1 MDFKD
6 TEELNAEILRRVA
19 DYRED
24 VESENPDREAFM
36 LAMVDWMTQSGGWSG
51 GTVFEFARR
60 GIHVSGY
67 AWDGEDPGAI
77 EVFVAE
83 YVPGMPS
90 RTLSVADANAHLDRG
105 AAFVR
110 GALEKEGFSG
120 KLECGQ
126 ARDLALVLES
136 GKSEWD
142 TIRIVLVTNARFLS
156 NVKAQGFSR
165 NPEQVGNARLEF
177 RVWDLDRMFR
187 VLQAGK
193 GHEPISLDFGQEF
206 GAVIPCLEIPRS
218 TEEYSACLAV
228 FPGDVLADIYEKFG
242 TQLLEKN
249 VRVFL
254 QDRGKVNR
262 GILQT
267 IERLPQRF
275 LAYNNGVSITARE
288 ISFGEDASGQRTLG
302 KLVDFQIVNGGQ
314 TTASLHNARKKHR
327 LDLSRTFVQAK
338 ISVVGNGADEDAL
351 VRDITLYANSQNRI
365 KKSDLGA
372 DGAFHRALETLSRMT
387 WAPDGRSKWFYE
399 RANGQYE
406 VARQHAGN
414 VRGGRQ
420 QFEREYPKRQ
430 RIQKTD
436 VAKVV
441 LAWQGVPEVASLGGE
456 KCFQKFSLGLR
467 EGFVPDETYFKT
479 LIAQTILFR
488 ETDAIVRK
496 QGDTAYKANVVAYTV
511 ALLNFKAQNRL
522 DLLAIWDAQGVP
534 EALAEWL
541 DVAVGKV
548 RQTIVKTAA
557 GGNVTE
563 WGKKTKCW
571 EAVQEIEID
580 TPPMGSRRSFAPVAG
595 PVAMVPDE
603 TPEEL
608 EARSRAGGI
617 SATGWLAIAQWG
629 RTTGN
634 LAEWYIKFAG
644 SIAVWMNGSRRLS
657 IKQVKKCCEIL
668 DILERC
674 GVNPATLA

>member
-1 MDFKD
+1 MDFRDK
-6 TEELNAEILRRVA
+6 EELNAEIMRRTA
-19 DYRED
+19 EYRDDAEGTD
-24 VESENPDREAFM
+24 PDREAFM
-36 LAMVDWMTQSGGWSG
+36 LAIVDWMTQAGGWSG

-60 GIHVSGY
+60 GVHVSGY
-67 AWDGEDPGAI
+67 AWDGEVPGVI
-77 EVFVAE
+77 DVFVAE
-83 YVPGMPS
+83 YVPDTPS
-90 RTLSVADANAHLDRG
+90 RTLSVADVNAHLDRG

-110 GALEKEGFSG
+110 GVLEKGGLSG
-120 KLECGQ
+120 KLACGP

-136 GKSEWD
+136 GRAEWE

-156 NVKAQGFSR
+156 NAKAHGFAR
-165 NPEQVGNARLEF
+165 APEKVGNTRLEF

-193 GHEPISLDFGQEF
+193 GHEPITVDFGQEF

-228 FPGDVLADIYEKFG
+228 FPGDVLADIYEKYG

-254 QDRGKVNR
+254 QERGKVNR
-262 GILQT
+262 GMLAT
-267 IERLPQRF
+267 IERMPQRF

-288 ISFGEDASGQRTLG
+288 ISFGQDVSGQRTLG
-302 KLVDFQIVNGGQ
+302 RLVDFQIVNGGQ
-314 TTASLHNARKKHR
+314 TTASLHNARKRHR
-327 LDLSRTFVQAK
+327 LDLSKTFVQAK
-338 ISVVGNGADEDAL
+338 ISVVGNSSEEDAL

-372 DGAFHRALETLSRMT
+372 DGVFHRTLEALSRAT
-387 WAPDGRSKWFYE
+387 WTPDGRSKWFYE
-399 RANGQYE
+399 RANGQYG

-414 VRGGRQ
+414 VRGGGQ
-420 QFEREYPKRQ
+420 QFDREYPKRQ

-479 LIAQTILFR
+479 LVAQIILFR
-488 ETDAIVRK
+488 ETDAIVRG
-496 QGDTAYKANVVAYTV
+496 QPETGYKANIIAYTL
-511 ALLNFKAQNRL
+511 ALLNFKAKNRL
-522 DLLAIWDAQGVP
+522 DLLSIWDAQGLSKELAAWID
-534 EALAEWL
+534 EA
-541 DVAVGKV
+541 VRKV
-548 RQTIVKTAA
+548 RQVIVESAA

-563 WGKKTKCW
+563 WSKKTKCW
-571 EAVQEIEID
+571 EAVQEID
-580 TPPMGSRRSFAPVAG
+580 MDAPPLGKHRVSAPVAG
-595 PVAMVPDE
+595 PVAVGPDE

-608 EARSRAGGI
+608 ECRNRAERI
-617 SATGWLAIAQWG
+617 SASGWLAVSQWG

-644 SIAVWMNGSRRLS
+644 SIAGWMSAERRLS
-657 IKQVKKCCEIL
+657 SKQVKKCCEVL
-668 DILERC
+668 DLVEKC
-674 GVNPATLA
+674 GVNPETLE